1 MTPLVLI
8 ASAALLAALIVAAGY
23 PLLTLRTR
31 FQIRSLD
38 KHSRQLQEHKEQLY
52 AAIKE
57 LEFDRQLG
65 KISPEDHDR
74 LHRQLEREA
83 LEIIRQLDELN
94 GRENP
99 EKLDASIEHRVLI
112 RRGRARSSTIDRC
125 PSCQAEYRSGDL
137 FCPQCGARMA
147 TRESPS

>member
-8 ASAALLAALIVAAGY
+8 AGAALLAALILAAGY
-23 PLLTLRTR
+23 PLLTSRTR

-65 KISPEDHDR
+65 KISHEDHDR

-99 EKLDASIEHRVLI
+99 EKLDVSIEDEVRA
-112 RRGRARSSTIDRC
+112 RRGRPRISAIDRC
-125 PSCQAEYRSGDL
+125 PSCQAEHHPGDL
-137 FCPQCGARMA
+137 FCPQCGLRIAP
-147 TRESPS
+147 RELPS